1 MTSLFTSRCRS
12 AAGVLI
18 FLNVAAGVVAITFVV
33 LAIRA
38 KPVDENYLMCLSCR
52 SCEKTGIGSLRE
64 GEVCVRNTNEL
75 KSVLKQM
82 YLSELDEH
90 KRSVPKTPKTKIDRK
105 RLPSVQFLSAIKPVI
120 HLQGLNPDLQQD
132 EKSLLNDTSV
142 RVIRSWNE
150 NKESPVI
157 LIKYAMGYETGAIT
171 IPTRGVYR
179 VYVHLTFADRDSGQP
194 GGGGD
199 GQTYEQHVVRYN
211 ARDSTE
217 EDLVS
222 SSKSQCDA
230 CKNPYKQY
238 PTYSSTVVFLNP
250 GDTVYVKAN
259 HLKRLMKDSDKH
271 YFGVYLIW

>member
-1 MTSLFTSRCRS
+1 MASIFTSRCSS
-12 AAGVLI
+12 AAGVLLV
-18 FLNVAAGVVAITFVV
+18 LNVAAGVVGIIFVV
-33 LAIRA
+33 SAILSE
-38 KPVDENYLMCLSCR
+38 PEHENYLMCLPCR
-52 SCEKTGIGSLRE
+52 SCEKAGIGSLRE

-75 KSVLKQM
+75 QGVLKQM

-90 KRSVPKTPKTKIDRK
+90 KRSVPKTPKKEI
-105 RLPSVQFLSAIKPVI
+105 
-120 HLQGLNPDLQQD
+120 D
-132 EKSLLNDTSV
+132 EKSFLNDTSV

-157 LIKYAMGYETGAIT
+157 LITNSMRYENGAIT

-179 VYVHLTFADRDSGQP
+179 VYVHFTFTHRDTGHP
-194 GGGGD
+194 GVS

-222 SSKSQCDA
+222 SNKSQCETIH
-230 CKNPYKQY
+230 KEPYAEY
-238 PTYSSTVVFLNP
+238 LTYSSTVVSLNP

-259 HLKRLMKDSDKH
+259 HLKSLMKDSDKH
-271 YFGVYLIW
+271 CFGVHLIW

>member
-1 MTSLFTSRCRS
+1 MASIFTSRCSS
-12 AAGVLI
+12 AAGVLLV
-18 FLNVAAGVVAITFVV
+18 LNVAAGVVGIIFVV
-33 LAIRA
+33 SAILSE
-38 KPVDENYLMCLSCR
+38 PEHENYLMCLPCR
-52 SCEKTGIGSLRE
+52 SCEKAGIGSLRE

-75 KSVLKQM
+75 QGVLKQM

-90 KRSVPKTPKTKIDRK
+90 KRSVPKTPKKEIDRK
-105 RLPSVQFLSAIKPVI
+105 RLPSVSFLSAIKPVI
-120 HLQGLNPDLQQD
+120 HLQGLNSALQQD
-132 EKSLLNDTSV
+132 EKSFLNDTSV

-157 LIKYAMGYETGAIT
+157 LITNSMRYENGAIT

-179 VYVHLTFADRDSGQP
+179 VYVHFTFTHRDTGHP
-194 GGGGD
+194 GVS

-222 SSKSQCDA
+222 SNKSQCETIH
-230 CKNPYKQY
+230 KEPYAEY
-238 PTYSSTVVFLNP
+238 LTYSSTVVSLNP

-259 HLKRLMKDSDKH
+259 HLKSLMKDSDKH
-271 YFGVYLIW
+271 CFGVHLIW